1 MHLRQHLIRIHVVIG
16 ALLLALAL
24 QTVSVNRRE
33 WQQAD
38 DGLAALQQ
46 LRQVM
51 RVAELA
57 SKERGPS
64 NAVMGAAGL
73 PSSAALEKLAQARRL
88 TDAALRE
95 AGVPAAGP
103 RPTPAPTPAPATSS
117 PAPGSDSHAD
127 TTRLRLG
134 AALDQL
140 AQGRAAVDRLASLPS
155 SQRESA
161 AIQAAVDQMFGV
173 VDQVDA
179 ATFLLLGRI
188 TQSSP
193 QLSDLAA
200 SVVTSG
206 ILREKAGRLGSHFTA
221 SLAARRPLS
230 VEERWRIEQARGGIE
245 QLRRL
250 LKLRTQ
256 SLTAGSPAAQALDRM
271 TTEFFGQAQAFV
283 DQRISAG
290 MAGSDEMDTATFAAR
305 YVPLME
311 SILAFRDAVQDAAER
326 RAAAEAA
333 ESRRTYLAVLAGLAG
348 TLLLLA
354 GAVWWHSRR
363 VVAPLVS
370 ITGALQ
376 AIVRGQPVP
385 PMQPA
390 GDIAELQELM
400 RAAERLQEL
409 TRSKERMEIE
419 RQSLI
424 DRLRDQSHTDF
435 LTRLPNRRGLI
446 AANDH
451 QRRALSDGPE
461 VRCLA
466 IFDLDHFKAVNDR
479 YGHEA
484 GDLVLRTVAQTCSH
498 LCRAGDVVARHGGEE
513 FVLLMQRC
521 QLEGGLQNAQR
532 MLQGIRALR
541 IPLPGG
547 GEISGLTAS
556 FGVTEV
562 PPEETGLDPALARAD
577 AALYAAKR
585 EGRNQVKPALA

>member
-24 QTVSVNRRE
+24 QTVWVNWRE
-33 WQQAD
+33 WQQSD

-46 LRQVM
+46 LRRVM

-57 SKERGPS
+57 SKERGPA
-64 NAVMGAAGL
+64 NGAMGAAGL
-73 PSSAALEKLAQARRL
+73 PSAAALEKLAQARRQ
-88 TDAALRE
+88 TDQALQAAGVAPASAAPGAAASAAAL
-95 AGVPAAGP
+95 P
-103 RPTPAPTPAPATSS
+103 
-117 PAPGSDSHAD
+117 SDHVAE
-127 TTRLRLG
+127 TTRSRLE
-134 AALDQL
+134 AARDQL
-140 AQGRAAVDRLASLPS
+140 ARGRSAVDRLASRPS
-155 SQRESA
+155 NERESTA
-161 AIQAAVDQMFGV
+161 VQAAVDEMFGV
-173 VDQVDA
+173 VDRVDA
-179 ATFLLLGRI
+179 ATFLLIGRI

-200 SVVTSG
+200 SVVMSG
-206 ILREKAGRLGSHFTA
+206 ILRERAGRLGSHFTA
-221 SLAARRPLS
+221 SLAGRRALTD
-230 VEERWRIEQARGGIE
+230 EERWRIEQARGGIE

-250 LKLRTQ
+250 LTLRTQ
-256 SLTAGSPAAQALDRM
+256 NLSEEGRAGQALARM
-271 TTEFFGQAQAFV
+271 NAEYFGQAQQFI
-283 DQRISAG
+283 DQRISVGRAG
-290 MAGSDEMDTATFAAR
+290 PDVLDAAAFAAR

-311 SILAFRDAVQDAAER
+311 SILAFRDAVQDAAEQQ
-326 RAAAEAA
+326 AADEAA
-333 ESRRTYLAVLAGLAG
+333 DSRRTFLAVLAGLAG

-363 VVAPLVS
+363 VVVPLVS

-385 PMQPA
+385 PMKPA

-409 TRSKERMEIE
+409 TRSQERMEIE

-435 LTRLPNRRGLI
+435 LTRLPNRRGLV
-446 AANDH
+446 AANEH
-451 QRRALSDGPE
+451 QRRALIDGPG

-479 YGHEA
+479 HGHEA

-498 LCRAGDVVARHGGEE
+498 LCRAGDVVARYGGEE

-521 QLEGGLQNAQR
+521 QLEGGLQNAHR

-541 IPLPGG
+541 IALPGG
-547 GEISGLTAS
+547 GEITGLTAS

-562 PPEETGLDPALARAD
+562 PPGETGLDPALARAD

-585 EGRNQVKPALA
+585 EGRNQVRPALA